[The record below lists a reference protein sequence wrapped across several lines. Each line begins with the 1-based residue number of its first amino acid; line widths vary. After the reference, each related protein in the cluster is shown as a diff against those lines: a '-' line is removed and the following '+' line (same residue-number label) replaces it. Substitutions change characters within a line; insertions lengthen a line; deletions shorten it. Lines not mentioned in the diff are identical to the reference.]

1 MSSSICKRMDCVGC
15 GIFTRLS
22 ALSSK
27 KIILELT
34 WHYFVKSCESLMST
48 STRFTQFIVHSLTVA
63 SEPRL
68 DIYWQTKIKVEFWY
82 FLTSTRSD
90 SSCMTGIFWRWPLIS
105 LKKLVSKWLEK
116 PCMNFNVKYQGLLEG
131 FNPQFF
137 LCTLR
142 TFSPTWEMIQKLP
155 KSPGYTVLAKS
166 KFGTSPMGKVFSL
179 ES

>member
-1 MSSSICKRMDCVGC
+1 MYI
-15 GIFTRLS
+15 
-22 ALSSK
+22 
-27 KIILELT
+27 
-34 WHYFVKSCESLMST
+34 SLMVG
-48 STRFTQFIVHSLTVA
+48 RHFNQFMLGVYHDNLDYCVKMTLKMINNAHREITLGLTVA
-63 SEPRL
+63 REPRL

-116 PCMNFNVKYQGLLEG
+116 PCMNFNVKYQELLEG

>member
-1 MSSSICKRMDCVGC
+1 MGTASRISPLEPHC
-15 GIFTRLS
+15 GWNLQ
-22 ALSSK
+22 
-27 KIILELT
+27 
-34 WHYFVKSCESLMST
+34 VD
-48 STRFTQFIVHSLTVA
+48 RFRRTVA